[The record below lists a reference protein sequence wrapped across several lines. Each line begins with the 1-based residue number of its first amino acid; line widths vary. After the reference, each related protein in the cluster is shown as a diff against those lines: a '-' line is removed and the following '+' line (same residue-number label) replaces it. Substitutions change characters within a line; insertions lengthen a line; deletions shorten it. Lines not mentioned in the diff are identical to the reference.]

1 MTDRRILDIG
11 AGFEPYPG
19 ATDAVDR
26 RGAKSTY
33 HIRKKMK
40 HPFPKTLRYRF
51 SIDMNKQLP
60 YPDATFVKVV
70 SRYSLCTFGTQN
82 AFNEAYRVLK
92 PGGSIMI
99 QTGHDL
105 NGVKKLMQTLVMA
118 GFVEPSYRGD
128 NLTFYIVTA
137 RK

>member
-26 RGAKSTY
+26 WGAKSTY

-40 HPFPKTLRYRF
+40 HPFPETLRYRF

-70 SRYSLCTFGTQN
+70 SRHSLCTFGTQN

-99 QTGHDL
+99 QTGIDL
-105 NGVKKLMQTLVMA
+105 NRVKRLIQKLTKA
-118 GFVEPSYRGD
+118 GFNDPSYHGD
-128 NLTFYIVTA
+128 DSTFYTVIA
-137 RK
+137 KK